1 MDALIRALERYQAG
15 SGSAREVWSALEAV
29 LADGRTRRPGDALQL
44 LGEAADEA
52 GLSPVSRGALERALE
67 ARAGGPPGTDADAT
81 RVEAADDRATRIA
94 APEADDDGATR
105 IAAAPADPTA
115 TRVAPGPGSA
125 GPAASGEA
133 PGEPSGPR
141 RGHTAT
147 GATSS
152 DWAHPEQWERVHEGP
167 LGPGSVI
174 KQRFVLEELIGQGG
188 MGSVYRARDLRKEEA
203 EDSDPFVALKLLSE
217 EFRRHPDALVS
228 LQREAKKAQTLAHPN
243 IVTVYDFDRDGDQV
257 YMTMEFLRGDPL
269 DRLISGRGRMGLAP
283 KEAFRIVDRM
293 ARGLAYAHQEG
304 FVHADFKPGNVFLTT
319 DGHVRILDF
328 GIARAAKVAGEGRGD
343 DTRFDPA
350 SLGAITPSYASAEM
364 LAGEAAEPA
373 DDVYALACVAY
384 ELLSGR
390 HPFRDEAGRKLPA
403 DEAAR
408 RGLRPEPIRGLPRRW
423 SRAIQRGLAFQR
435 SRRFP
440 DAGRFIDA
448 IKRPEKVRRRLTVAV
463 AALALAAVVS
473 WWVTIRESD
482 VLVTLADLPPSLESS
497 VELVRQGDRY
507 LDQGEPAQAHK
518 VYAQAW
524 ESADGLTEL
533 APRDRSRLRR
543 IVDGRVD
550 RVIGHYLDL
559 AERPDADPFALE
571 VLRLTLESLERHD
584 LGTRDEEL
592 QDVLAELNQRIAQA
606 R

>member
-1 MDALIRALERYQAG
+1 MDALSRALQRYQAG
-15 SGSAREVWSALEAV
+15 SGSAREVWSALEAQ

-44 LGEAADEA
+44 LVEAADRA

-67 ARAGGPPGTDADAT
+67 ARTGGPQGSDADAT
-81 RVEAADDRATRIA
+81 RVEAADDQATRIA
-94 APEADDDGATR
+94 VAEADDDGATR
-105 IAAAPADPTA
+105 IAAE
-115 TRVAPGPGSA
+115 
-125 GPAASGEA
+125 PAASGEA

-141 RGHTAT
+141 RGRTAT

-203 EDSDPFVALKLLSE
+203 EDSDPFVALKLLSD

-269 DRLISGRGRMGLAP
+269 DRLISGRGRMGLAQ

-364 LAGEAAEPA
+364 LGGEPAEPA
-373 DDVYALACVAY
+373 DDVYALACVTY
-384 ELLSGR
+384 ELLTGH

-448 IKRPEKVRRRLTVAV
+448 IKRPEKVRRRLSAAVAV
-463 AALALAAVVS
+463 LALVAVVS

-482 VLVTLADLPPSLESS
+482 VLVTLDDLPPSLESS

-543 IVDGRVD
+543 IVDGRVN
-550 RVIGHYLDL
+550 RVIGHYLEE
-559 AERPDADPFALE
+559 AERPGADPFALE
-571 VLRLTLESLERHD
+571 VLRLTLESLESHD
-584 LGTRDEEL
+584 LGTRDDEL
-592 QDVLAELNQRIAQA
+592 QEALAELNQRIAQA